1 MRPFA
6 TNQPAVWVFTAALVL
21 LVLTATVSEKV
32 AGSYRES
39 AELVSHTREVEV
51 HIARARG
58 ALARTEAVLMKEISS
73 ANRSSRS
80 YGKSLSE
87 AESELHEIRSLTA
100 GNAQDQ
106 ERLQSLAR
114 ELDELRKAAE
124 QTIATPIV
132 PQSLETVD
140 VRFQTADEHLKQMRD
155 EQKALLIA
163 RSQLSET
170 EYNRMRIFFETCF
183 FFAAFVLLW
192 SSLDILRQSSRASR
206 AEKAVKALNVQ
217 LQRAHD
223 EEGKRIGRDLHDSI
237 GQLFVALKIALS
249 RVEARTDVP
258 EDVRMHA
265 RLAMQAADEGTR
277 ETRTISLLLHPPM
290 LEELGLAAAVDWFV
304 KGFSERSGI
313 SVHLNV
319 PRDALK
325 LPPEIALAL
334 FRAIQVGLGNIH
346 RHAHSNSADVSFTL
360 ESDIVSLEIWD
371 YGAGIP
377 KERLKLL
384 QTLPAAVGV
393 GLGGL
398 KERVEELG
406 GNLEITSDEAGTCL
420 RVRLPAG
427 QPPAGSEPTYKAGAN
442 RLSA

>member
-1 MRPFA
+1 MRPLA

-39 AELVSHTREVEV
+39 TELVTHTREVEV

-58 ALARTEAVLMKEISS
+58 ALARTEAALMQEVIS
-73 ANRSSRS
+73 ANRSSHT
-80 YGKSLSE
+80 GDPLSE
-87 AESELHEIRSLTA
+87 AEGELREFRSLTA
-100 GNAQDQ
+100 GNPQDQ
-106 ERLQSLAR
+106 KRLAALTR
-114 ELDELRKAAE
+114 ELNELRRAAM
-124 QTIATPIV
+124 QTLATPV
-132 PQSLETVD
+132 TAQSLETVD
-140 VRFQTADEHLKQMRD
+140 ARFQTADEHLKQMRD
-155 EQKALLIA
+155 EQEALLIA

-170 EYNRMRIFFETCF
+170 EYHRMRVFFESCF
-183 FFAAFVLLW
+183 LFAAFVLLW

-237 GQLFVALKIALS
+237 GQLFVALKMALS

-258 EDVRMHA
+258 EDVRLQA
-265 RLAMQAADEGTR
+265 RLAMQVADEGTR

-290 LEELGLAAAVDWFV
+290 LEELGLAAAVGWFV

-313 SVHLNV
+313 SVHLNL
-319 PRDALK
+319 PRAALK
-325 LPPEIALAL
+325 LSPEVAMAL

-346 RHAHSNSADVSFTL
+346 RHAHSNSADVSFAL
-360 ESDIVSLEIWD
+360 ESGTVSLEIWD

-377 KERLKLL
+377 KEQLKLL
-384 QTLPAAVGV
+384 QTLPAAAGV

-398 KERVEELG
+398 KERVEQLAG
-406 GNLEITSDEAGTCL
+406 CLEITSDETGTCL
-420 RVRLPAG
+420 RVRLPTG
-427 QPPAGSEPTYKAGAN
+427 
-442 RLSA
+442 

>member
-1 MRPFA
+1 MRPFV

-39 AELVSHTREVEV
+39 TELVTHTREVEV

-58 ALARTEAVLMKEISS
+58 ALARTEAVLMQDVGSVK
-73 ANRSSRS
+73 RSSRTR
-80 YGKSLSE
+80 GNPLSE
-87 AESELHEIRSLTA
+87 AEAELLEIRSLTA
-100 GNAQDQ
+100 GNPQDQ
-106 ERLQSLAR
+106 ERLGALAR
-114 ELDELRKAAE
+114 EVDELRKAAE
-124 QTIATPIV
+124 QTLAAPLTA
-132 PQSLETVD
+132 QSLETLD
-140 VRFQTADEHLKQMRD
+140 ARFQTADEHLKQMRD
-155 EQKALLIA
+155 EQEALLIA

-170 EYNRMRIFFETCF
+170 EYHRMRVFFETCF
-183 FFAAFVLLW
+183 LFAAFVLLW

-223 EEGKRIGRDLHDSI
+223 DEGKRIGRDLHDSI
-237 GQLFVALKIALS
+237 GQLFVALKMALS
-249 RVEARTDVP
+249 RLEARTDLP
-258 EDVRMHA
+258 EDVRMQA

-290 LEELGLAAAVDWFV
+290 LEELGLAAAAEWFV

-313 SVHLNV
+313 SVHLKL
-319 PRDALK
+319 PRDALQ
-325 LPPEIALAL
+325 LSPEVALAL

-346 RHAHSNSADVSFTL
+346 RHSHSNSADVSFTL
-360 ESDIVSLEIWD
+360 ESGTICLEIWD
-371 YGAGIP
+371 YGAGIA
-377 KERLKLL
+377 KERLRLL
-384 QTLPAAVGV
+384 QTLPAGVGV

-398 KERVEELG
+398 KERVEQLAG
-406 GNLEITSDEAGTCL
+406 DLEISSDEAGTCL

-427 QPPAGSEPTYKAGAN
+427 QTPRET
-442 RLSA
+442 